1 MYQKKVFIRKGVS
14 FVFRSAKRSLY
25 MELAI
30 VENVEAGE
38 GVHTESGSSVPRC
51 ESRTRHCGALY
62 AHEEEGR
69 REKQGVE
76 ETKRMDARPTDALAG
91 GTTVAMAAK
100 KTNGCFALCNV
111 RSPDDPPRLNLKM
124 FQLLA
129 KRKKMNKQ
137 QDTNSN
143 EAQRRPMFAMIC
155 VNNVNR
161 STAAHDH
168 LQAAGLRVC
177 SYGAG
182 RCVSLPG
189 ATSTTPRVF
198 EFATPYERMHATLQR
213 ENSELFTRNG
223 VLQMLERDIATKP
236 CPERWQSLSN
246 KQLQQIDV
254 VVCLDYR
261 VFLTVLEDLS
271 MRIRLSFK
279 KKRLHV
285 ICLDVED
292 TPDDAVHGGQFALSL
307 CQEIDD
313 AATGKNDTT
322 KSPGD
327 LTEDRVKAIV
337 MDFEKRH
344 HLQMFYLGLRL

>member
-1 MYQKKVFIRKGVS
+1 
-14 FVFRSAKRSLY
+14 
-25 MELAI
+25 
-30 VENVEAGE
+30 
-38 GVHTESGSSVPRC
+38 
-51 ESRTRHCGALY
+51 
-62 AHEEEGR
+62 
-69 REKQGVE
+69 
-76 ETKRMDARPTDALAG
+76 
-91 GTTVAMAAK
+91 MA
-100 KTNGCFALCNV
+100 
-111 RSPDDPPRLNLKM
+111 
-124 FQLLA
+124 
-129 KRKKMNKQ
+129 KQ
-137 QDTNSN
+137 QDASET
-143 EAQRRPMFAMIC
+143 EAPRWRPMFAMIC

-168 LQAAGLRVC
+168 LHAAGLRVR

-182 RCVSLPG
+182 KCVALPG
-189 ATSTTPRVF
+189 ATSTSPRVF
-198 EFATPYERMHATLQR
+198 EFATPYERMHATLQK
-213 ENSELFTRNG
+213 ENHELFTRNG

-254 VVCLDYR
+254 VLCLDYR
-261 VFLTVLEDLS
+261 MFLTVLEDLS
-271 MRIRLSFK
+271 MRIRISFK

-292 TPDDAVHGGQFALSL
+292 TPDDAAHGGQIALSL

-313 AATGKNDTT
+313 VATGKNTTT

-327 LTEDRVKAIV
+327 LTEDCVKAIV